1 MSEQKPSVLIAF
13 GGNALDVGNSA
24 NVHQKE
30 EFIVARRAMSSVV
43 DIVQA
48 GYDRIIL
55 THGNGPQVGRIF
67 LQQELT
73 KSQFPRQIT
82 LDVCV
87 ADSQGRIGYI
97 LQNVFDNLCHQRG
110 LDKMASTVVTQV
122 VVDKNDGAFL
132 KPNKPIGLFY
142 KEEEAK
148 KLIEERDWKMKE
160 DAGRG
165 WRRLVPSPKP
175 MQIVEESKILKLVE
189 SGFMTIACGGGGI
202 PVVVNEQGEFRG
214 VEAVIDKDR
223 TSALLAA
230 NAKVDVFVILTEANF
245 CYINYKKPNEKA
257 IQKVKYS
264 EMEKYQKE
272 GHFLEG
278 SMGPKV
284 EAAMDFIRKGG
295 KRAIIANLYDLLP
308 ALSGQCGTE
317 ITAD

>member
-1 MSEQKPSVLIAF
+1 MSDKKPSVLIAF

-24 NVHQKE
+24 DLHQKE
-30 EFIVARRAMSSVV
+30 EFIVARRAMTSVV
-43 DIVQA
+43 DCVQA
-48 GYDRIIL
+48 GYDQIIL

-67 LQQELT
+67 LQQEIT
-73 KSQFPRQIT
+73 KEQFPRQIS

-87 ADSQGRIGYI
+87 ADSQGRIGYV

-110 LDKMASTVVTQV
+110 INKTASTVVTQV
-122 VVDKNDGAFL
+122 VVDKADPAFQ

-148 KLIEERDWKMKE
+148 KLMAERGWNMTE

-165 WRRLVPSPKP
+165 WRRVVPSPIP
-175 MQIVEESKILKLVE
+175 MKIVEEDKILKLVN
-189 SGFMTIACGGGGI
+189 SGFMTVACGGGGI
-202 PVVVNEQGEFRG
+202 PVIENEQGELRG

-230 NAKVDVFVILTEANF
+230 QAKVDVFVILTEANF
-245 CYINYKKPNEKA
+245 CYINYKKPDEKA
-257 IQKVKYS
+257 LQKVKYS

-272 GHFLEG
+272 GHFLAG

-308 ALSGQCGTE
+308 ALNGQCGTE
-317 ITAD
+317 ITPD

>member
-1 MSEQKPSVLIAF
+1 MSDKKPSVLIAF

-24 NVHQKE
+24 DLHQKE
-30 EFIVARRAMSSVV
+30 EFIVARRAMTSVV
-43 DIVQA
+43 DCVQA
-48 GYDRIIL
+48 GYDQIIL

-73 KSQFPRQIT
+73 KEQFPRQIT

-87 ADSQGRIGYI
+87 ADSQGRIGYV
-97 LQNVFDNLCHQRG
+97 LQNVFDNLCRQKG
-110 LDKMASTVVTQV
+110 IEKTASTVVTQV
-122 VVDKNDGAFL
+122 VVDKADPAFQ

-148 KLIEERDWKMKE
+148 KLMAERGWNMTE

-165 WRRLVPSPKP
+165 WRRIVPSPIPRK
-175 MQIVEESKILKLVE
+175 IVEESKILKLIE

-202 PVVVNEQGEFRG
+202 PVIENEQGEFRG

-272 GHFLEG
+272 GHFLAG

-308 ALSGQCGTE
+308 ALNGQCGTE
-317 ITAD
+317 ITPD

>member
-1 MSEQKPSVLIAF
+1 MADKKPSVLIAF
-13 GGNALDVGNSA
+13 GGNALDVGNSPDL
-24 NVHQKE
+24 HQKE
-30 EFIVARRAMSSVV
+30 EFIVARRAMTSVV
-43 DIVQA
+43 DCVQA
-48 GYDRIIL
+48 GYDQIIL

-73 KSQFPRQIT
+73 KEQFPRQIT

-87 ADSQGRIGYI
+87 ADSQGRIGYV
-97 LQNVFDNLCHQRG
+97 LQNVFDNLCKQKG
-110 LDKMASTVVTQV
+110 LNKTASTVVTQV
-122 VVDKNDGAFL
+122 VVDKADPAFQ

-148 KLIEERDWKMKE
+148 KLIAERAWNMTE

-165 WRRLVPSPKP
+165 WRRIVPSPIPRK
-175 MQIVEESKILKLVE
+175 IVEEDKILKLVN

-202 PVVVNEQGEFRG
+202 PVIENEQGELRG

-245 CYINYKKPNEKA
+245 CYINYKKPNELA
-257 IQKVKYS
+257 LQKVKYS
-264 EMEKYQKE
+264 EMEKFQKE
-272 GHFLEG
+272 GHFLAG

-284 EAAMDFIRKGG
+284 EAAMEFIRKGG
-295 KRAIIANLYDLLP
+295 KRSIIANLYDLLP
-308 ALSGQCGTE
+308 ALNGQCGTE
-317 ITAD
+317 IVPD